1 MIGGIKL
8 KRILSLILSCL
19 ILVLSGCTDK
29 NETKIDVNFYY
40 ADSEKTAVNYEEITV
55 KYTNREDPVLKVME
69 RLLQGPK
76 SSKLYNIIPEGTSI
90 NEVVTNNNLVVVDFS
105 KEFITGNDIENIL
118 IRASVVNTLTSID
131 GIDNVLILVN
141 GDNLKDKD
149 GNIIGIIKKEDIVLD
164 EELTKETDMYVKLYF
179 AEPDYG
185 MLGAEGR
192 EITVSQNELTEMRIV
207 KELLKGPGKKD
218 HKKTIPDET
227 KILSVETKD
236 GTCFVNLSQEFIS
249 RNQGGISS
257 QTLSVYSIV
266 NSLTEL
272 NSVDKVQFLIE
283 GQKVETFIDMIFNE
297 PFVRDDG
304 LIR

>member
-1 MIGGIKL
+1 M
-8 KRILSLILSCL
+8 KRIFAVIMCVILISLA
-19 ILVLSGCTDK
+19 GCTNSDEK
-29 NETKIDVNFYY
+29 TIDVNFYY
-40 ADSEKTAVNYEEITV
+40 ANSEKTTIEYEESSVT
-55 KYTNREDPVLKVME
+55 YTSQEEPMRKVIE

-76 SSKLYNIIPEGTSI
+76 SSKLQEIIPENTAL
-90 NEVVTNNNLVVVDFS
+90 NEVVTNNNLVIVDFS
-105 KEFITGNDIENIL
+105 KEFITENEIDNLL
-118 IRASVVNTLTSID
+118 IRACVVNTLTSIK

-141 GDNLKDKD
+141 GDNLKDEE
-149 GNIIGIIKKEDIVLD
+149 GNILGIIKKEDIVCD

-179 AEPDYG
+179 AETDYG
-185 MLGAEGR
+185 MLIPEGR
-192 EITVSQNELTEMRIV
+192 EITVSQNELTEMKIV
-207 KELLKGPGKKD
+207 KELLKGPAKKD

-249 RNQGGISS
+249 KNQGGISS

-297 PFVRDDG
+297 PFIRDDG